1 MTKIRNLFTQSA
13 LAAVLAIG
21 AANVAHADISVSTTS
36 IGGPSSNG
44 PSAGNSGNSGNNGNG
59 STSSNTS
66 DNSTDGVGTSTNNGV
81 NGPDV
86 FTYDTKLPNKPRLPK
101 IPLLPKKPC
110 HGSQCKAQTV
120 STSVDGKVCFYTGAN
135 FTGAHFCASIGTS
148 APSLPAR
155 WNDRIASIEITG
167 PVSAKVCSDR
177 GYSGQCLVIDGSH
190 ARLFT
195 LNGEISSYRVQR

>member
-1 MTKIRNLFTQSA
+1 MTNIRNLFAQSA
-13 LAAVLAIG
+13 LAAILAIG
-21 AANVAHADISVSTTS
+21 AAHVAHADISSMSTS

-44 PSAGNSGNSGNNGNG
+44 PSNGPSAGNSGSNGSNG
-59 STSSNTS
+59 STSN
-66 DNSTDGVGTSTNNGV
+66 DNSTDSVGTSTNNGG

-86 FTYDTKLPNKPRLPK
+86 FTYDTKLPNKVNLPK
-101 IPLLPKKPC
+101 VPQLPKKPC
-110 HGSQCKAQTV
+110 HGSSCKVQTV
-120 STSVDGKVCFYTGAN
+120 SVDGKVCFYTGAN

-155 WNDRIASIEITG
+155 WNDRIASIEVTG

-177 GYSGQCLVIDGSH
+177 GYSGQCLVVDGSH

-195 LNGEISSYRVQR
+195 LGGEISSYKVQR